1 MVDYRVQGTNS
12 SVWMPVFVRDCFA
25 EGDTL
30 LRFFSKLSETSPN
43 NSTTDKM
50 R

>member
-12 SVWMPVFVRDCFA
+12 SVWMFVFVRDGFA
-25 EGDTL
+25 DDDAL
-30 LRFFSKLSETSPN
+30 VRFLVSCQRLIPMFLQLT
-43 NSTTDKM
+43 